1 MLLIQFGLILYVEFA
16 FLPLGTGFF
25 DGHRYGG
32 NQGFVCMPCLIW
44 ANRNTAHAGNAFAGI
59 GKPGV
64 IFING
69 RHRAFDGT
77 LSASDTG
84 TVCLG
89 NQFCAPLFFVRP
101 VSGEVKGREII

>member
-1 MLLIQFGLILYVEFA
+1 MAIDTAETRAL
-16 FLPLGTGFF
+16 
-25 DGHRYGG
+25 
-32 NQGFVCMPCLIW
+32 FVCLALFGQIATQRMQEMHLPESVSRI
-44 ANRNTAHAGNAFAGI
+44 
-59 GKPGV
+59 